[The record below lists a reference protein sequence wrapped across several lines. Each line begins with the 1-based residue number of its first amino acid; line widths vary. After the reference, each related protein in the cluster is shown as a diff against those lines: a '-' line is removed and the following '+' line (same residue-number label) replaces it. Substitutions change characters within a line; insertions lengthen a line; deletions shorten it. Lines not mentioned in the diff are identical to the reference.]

1 MNKSVSMFEKK
12 LLKKLKEASLIR
24 QRAVENHYASYFN
37 DNFQDLSEFILKN
50 PIRSHLSLRMFKDVI
65 NVYNSLQ
72 KTNVIIWER
81 IKSYLILYAL
91 KEVYTPYLNKEIL
104 PLEKE
109 RLRKILYEFV
119 EKVERL

>member
-50 PIRSHLSLRMFKDVI
+50 LS
-65 NVYNSLQ
+65 NSLF
-72 KTNVIIWER
+72 KNRNLKVI
-81 IKSYLILYAL
+81 A
-91 KEVYTPYLNKEIL
+91 NHFGEIL
-104 PLEKE
+104 PYIVLSNIDIILLHFESLSKQPYFKEQFIEGLKKYPYVDGLEQ
-109 RLRKILYEFV
+109 ILYNIYY
-119 EKVERL
+119 